1 MVFIQFHLFDFVQQL
16 EEITKGVN
24 GLLLETLALEYAEM
38 KDSSVDHPKS
48 VPQSLSPLC
57 LFTNNYE
64 LSLQRTLASC
74 TELLSLRNV
83 Y

>member
-1 MVFIQFHLFDFVQQL
+1 MLFIQLHLFDFVQQL

-48 VPQSLSPLC
+48 VP
-57 LFTNNYE
+57 
-64 LSLQRTLASC
+64 
-74 TELLSLRNV
+74 
-83 Y
+83 